1 MLLTYNVNM
10 KKWNKLL
17 STILLMVGV
26 CAVCF
31 GCAGVIDLIGDTR
44 KTEQSLS
51 RLPSEAVSSE
61 NIVSSDIIVPSENIP
76 TEPVSTPEPTPKP
89 TPELT
94 PEPTPEPYISPYAD
108 FFETYPDLVAW
119 LHIPDTII
127 SYPVMWTPGDE
138 TYYLYRN
145 YDGTKNQN
153 GSLLLDTDSA
163 LDPLTT
169 NLIIHGHD
177 MRSGAMF
184 GNLTDYADKTYCEQ
198 HKEMLLFTADCERK
212 YEVIAT
218 FYSQVYRKKDTV
230 FKFYQFF
237 QANTEEE
244 FNNFYENIMDLALFD
259 TGVTAEFGDR
269 FITLSTCSSHVEN
282 GRFVVVAKEITDDTS
297 IQE

>member
-51 RLPSEAVSSE
+51 RLPSEAITSE
-61 NIVSSDIIVPSENIP
+61 AIVPSDIIVPSEDIP
-76 TEPVSTPEPTPKP
+76 TEPESTPEPTPDP
-89 TPELT
+89 T

-163 LDPLTT
+163 LNPLTT

-237 QANTEEE
+237 QADTEEE
-244 FNNFYENIMDLALFD
+244 FNYFYENIIDLALFD